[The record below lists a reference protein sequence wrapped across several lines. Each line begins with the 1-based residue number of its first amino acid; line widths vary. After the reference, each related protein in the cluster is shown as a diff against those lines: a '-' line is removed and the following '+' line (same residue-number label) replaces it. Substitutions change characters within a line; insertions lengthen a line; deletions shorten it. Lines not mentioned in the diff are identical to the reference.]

1 MGSVSIWH
9 WIVVGIVVMLLF
21 GRGKISDLMGDVAKG
36 IKSFKKGMADDEAE
50 NKPAA
55 TVPADPARV
64 AEQAAPAAATAHG
77 EPGAAAHPA
86 GAVHPAETTK
96 ASS

>member
-1 MGSVSIWH
+1 MGGVSIWH

-50 NKPAA
+50 NKPAPPA
-55 TVPADPARV
+55 TTEPVRV
-64 AEQAAPAAATAHG
+64 AEQAQPAAPHA
-77 EPGAAAHPA
+77 EPASAQVHPAAAHPA
-86 GAVHPAETTK
+86 EPTK
-96 ASS
+96 TAS